1 MSSFTTIAAVETR
14 GLAEPGRDR
23 LSLGFHKSPVPREL
37 QVEYYEQLP
46 ANQSD
51 NLDETTHS

>member
-1 MSSFTTIAAVETR
+1 MAAVETR

-51 NLDETTHS
+51 NLDERTHS